1 MRFYLHCTS
10 TVLCIII
17 IMHSCNWLGNMF
29 CNFFLLLLRFRFKTN
44 PNFSVTPKLR
54 LRPRPVVI
62 SNEEIPSEIKPKS
75 YPPRTGIHSITNP
88 TSSSS
93 SLGVQP
99 NQLQHHKQHSASLE
113 EKLDEIATKWVVA
126 VKGCENL

>member
-1 MRFYLHCTS
+1 MFGFIL
-10 TVLCIII
+10 TVGLCQTGPD
-17 IMHSCNWLGNMF
+17 LAPQK
-29 CNFFLLLLRFRFKTN
+29 FLLSQQFKTN

-54 LRPRPVVI
+54 RRPRPVVI

-99 NQLQHHKQHSASLE
+99 NQLQHQKQHSASLE
-113 EKLDEIATKWVVA
+113 EKLDEIATK
-126 VKGCENL
+126 